1 MHVIIQLFKINIR
14 LLDPVSRIK
23 KQKSRSYSFYHRR
36 YAVVMLITVYL
47 HCLLNVLNESS
58 GVTVEQCHNFLYK
71 IRVCFIL
78 QILELI
84 ELIIKV
90 SLQSSIIKITLRHQ
104 TCLFFYYNNMAFL
117 SLSFFSSPNS
127 EV

>member
-1 MHVIIQLFKINIR
+1 
-14 LLDPVSRIK
+14 
-23 KQKSRSYSFYHRR
+23 
-36 YAVVMLITVYL
+36 MLIIVYL

-71 IRVCFIL
+71 IWVCFIL

-104 TCLFFYYNNMAFL
+104 TCLFYYFNNVAFSLYLSFLIDIVANWGPNL
-117 SLSFFSSPNS
+117 SLDQA
-127 EV
+127 